1 MPAKNN
7 GKTGRGQFRKGQSG
21 NPKGRP
27 KGTPNKFT
35 GTVKQQVLDT
45 FMAIGGAEA
54 MATWAGEN
62 KTEFY
67 KLFGKLLPR
76 PVEVMGEGGGPLQTE
91 IAIRFVKGDG
101 AG

>member
-1 MPAKNN
+1 MAEKVE
-7 GKTGRGQFRKGQSG
+7 GKSKRGGKRAGSGRKKGV
-21 NPKGRP
+21 
-27 KGTPNKFT
+27 PNKFS

-54 MATWAGEN
+54 MATWAGAN

-91 IAIRFVKGDG
+91 IAIKLVRGGGD
-101 AG
+101 